1 MVRERL
7 ALAPEELRRR
17 LDPAS
22 LDFES
27 TAEVEPLQGTIGQTR
42 ATEAVEFG
50 LEIETFGYNLYAA
63 AAMTSMSKA
72 GNACQTANV

>member
-7 ALAPEELRRR
+7 ALAPSRLRRR

-22 LDFES
+22 LPFES
-27 TAEVEPLQGTIGQTR
+27 TAEVEPLQRTIGQPR

-50 LEIETFGYNLYAA
+50 LEIETFG
-63 AAMTSMSKA
+63 
-72 GNACQTANV
+72 